1 MFKITATALDC
12 ILWLSVQFGQ
22 CSKHVLHST
31 GNVCDVTSRQD
42 GILYREKSWLWG
54 KDIYSGQFVD
64 DALLLQDLKLQ
75 KGYFLFIVRLIQ
87 VIQRLQLLQ
96 WRMRADLLPLQ
107 HAHREK
113 WSQHQPVVQKTE
125 THATRARLHADHLE
139 VLLHQALDFLLH
151 LLYSLSQLIIPFIQQ
166 FVLVQQGFA
175 LLLWLSNT
183 LQLVKRRHTL
193 SLTSNQNIKT
203 STYRENSFFHTSSFL
218 SSTSS
223 ELRSPNLRMVELSS
237 AMRLW
242 FLLRSWNTQVFNI
255 LDFHLHIHERT
266 EEKPEPISFERN
278 GWR

>member
-1 MFKITATALDC
+1 MLMQYVLVHFIFTGIPKLRKHQLHQWLELIEQNPGSNSLAQTGCLRLLRLLYIALQ
-12 ILWLSVQFGQ
+12 SVQFGQ

-125 THATRARLHADHLE
+125 THATRAHLHADHLE

-175 LLLWLSNT
+175 LLLWLSNA

-193 SLTSNQNIKT
+193 S
-203 STYRENSFFHTSSFL
+203 
-218 SSTSS
+218 
-223 ELRSPNLRMVELSS
+223 
-237 AMRLW
+237 
-242 FLLRSWNTQVFNI
+242 
-255 LDFHLHIHERT
+255 
-266 EEKPEPISFERN
+266 
-278 GWR
+278 